1 MADDVL
7 ELLKK
12 HSENNI
18 GEGTS
23 ESKIERL
30 EEKLN
35 IQLPKEYRNFLKEIG
50 YAEIFGDEIY
60 SINEN
65 EDVPCGG
72 IYYQNKNNEDLNKGY
87 LEFFSN
93 DIDGVFYMNIY
104 SGEISLNS
112 IENKF
117 ANSFNQFVLRMLNS

>member
-1 MADDVL
+1 MKDDVL
-7 ELLKK
+7 ELIKK
-12 HSENNI
+12 HSEDNI

-23 ESKIERL
+23 EVKIEKL

-35 IQLPKEYRNFLKEIG
+35 IQLPKEYRNFLKKIG

-60 SINEN
+60 SIYGN
-65 EDVPCGG
+65 EDVPCLG
-72 IYYQNKNNEDLNKGY
+72 IYYQNRNNEDLKKGY
-87 LEFFSN
+87 LKFYSN
-93 DIDGVFYMNIY
+93 DIDGVFYINIY

-117 ANSFNQFVLRMLNS
+117 AKSFNQFILKMINS